1 MTGTMLSRSAELD
14 GLTSR
19 ISSRLAVV
27 IEKLASSFL
36 MPLDSAV
43 PVTTISSSV
52 LVLALLASVACAA
65 GSSGGGVVTVACDQ
79 AICGKHRQPV
89 AVITSWRIA
98 PAD

>member
-1 MTGTMLSRSAELD
+1 MFAPDSPPLDSAQMPGTILSRSAELD

-36 MPLDSAV
+36 IPLASAV

-52 LVLALLASVACAA
+52 LVLAALASAATAGVA
-65 GSSGGGVVTVACDQ
+65 
-79 AICGKHRQPV
+79 
-89 AVITSWRIA
+89 AVSW
-98 PAD
+98 P